1 MALLV
6 WAVPFTVFPVFTPRG
21 FCGFDSGVCDSARD
35 GVDCPGV
42 PGAADP
48 TDSAAV
54 AGAADPT
61 DPSGGDSSGGGDS
74 IGKGGGERSVG
85 GGETGG

>member
-1 MALLV
+1 M
-6 WAVPFTVFPVFTPRG
+6 
-21 FCGFDSGVCDSARD
+21 
-35 GVDCPGV
+35 DCPGV

-48 TDSAAV
+48 TDGAAV

-61 DPSGGDSSGGGDS
+61 DPSDGDSSGGCDS

-85 GGETGG
+85 GGEMGG